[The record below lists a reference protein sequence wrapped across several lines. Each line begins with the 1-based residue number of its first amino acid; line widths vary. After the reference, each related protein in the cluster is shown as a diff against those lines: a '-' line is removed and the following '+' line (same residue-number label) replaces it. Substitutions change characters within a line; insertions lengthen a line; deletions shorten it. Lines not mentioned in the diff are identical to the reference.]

1 MDLNNFFQSK
11 TFSVVLMIIGAM
23 IALLL
28 VFKLGM
34 DIGFRKAN
42 FSYQWGENYYRNF
55 AGPAESFPKNMI
67 KPDDFM
73 NAHGV
78 LGEIIK
84 IDSPNLVIKDRNTL
98 EKVVLVKDD
107 TVIRNLKQNL
117 KLSDLKINESI
128 VVIGES
134 NESGQIEAGLIRILP
149 PPPPE
154 KTLERFPKD
163 RIKK

>member
-11 TFSVVLMIIGAM
+11 IFTVILIIIGAF
-23 IALLL
+23 IILLL

-55 AGPAESFPKNMI
+55 AGPAEKFPQSMTGA
-67 KPDDFM
+67 DDFM
-73 NAHGV
+73 SPHGV

-84 IDSPNLVIKDRNTL
+84 IDDPNLVIKDRNYL

-107 TVIRNLKQNL
+107 TVIRNLKQNI
-117 KLSDLKINESI
+117 KLSDLKINENVI
-128 VVIGES
+128 VIGES

-149 PPPPE
+149 PPPPG
-154 KTLERFPKD
+154 KTLERFPKEKM
-163 RIKK
+163 KK